1 MGKRSKK
8 FKDVDHVAA
17 SLESADYIC
26 SKTIA
31 TVVFLAQATQK
42 PVLVEG
48 PAGVGKTELSKAVAR
63 SLGRELIRLQCY
75 EGLDE
80 TKALYEWEYAK
91 QLLYTQMVK
100 EKIDDVVSGARN
112 LPEAVD
118 RIAAQEDAFFSERF
132 IQPRPLLQAISSPQ
146 PVVLLVDE
154 VDKSDPEFEAFLL
167 EVLSDF
173 QVSIPELGTR
183 MARNIPHVF
192 LTSNDSRDMSDA
204 LKRRCIHLY
213 IDYPD
218 RDLEMRI
225 VRLKIP
231 RIKDR
236 LAGQLIDA
244 IHKIRALD
252 LKKKPCVS
260 ETLDWAQALIALQ
273 VEDLSPEVVRDTLNV
288 ILKYQADAD
297 LVRGKLDQLI
307 KSEK

>member
-1 MGKRSKK
+1 MGKKLKK
-8 FKDVDHVAA
+8 FLDVDHVAA
-17 SLESADYIC
+17 SLEAADYIC

-63 SLGRELIRLQCY
+63 SLERELIRLQCY

-132 IQPRPLLQAISSPQ
+132 IQARPLLQAISSAK

-183 MARNIPHVF
+183 TARNIPFVF

-231 RIKDR
+231 QIKDR

-244 IHKIRALD
+244 IHKLRDLD

-273 VEDLSPEVVRDTLNV
+273 IEDLSPEVVRDTLNV

-297 LVRGKLDQLI
+297 LVGGKLDQI
-307 KSEK
+307 IT